1 MITVYEKQAN
11 VEDFKVGTVIYDG
24 KAGKD
29 PKDCLILIV
38 EGYSNDFDDEGCFA
52 GIYLNS
58 LRYSDGLSKT
68 YEAWKLFSGSITI
81 KND

>member
-1 MITVYEKQAN
+1 MITVNEKQAN
-11 VEDFKVGTVIYDG
+11 VEEFEVGTVIYDS

-38 EGYSNDFDDEGCFA
+38 EGYDTINEGCFA
-52 GIYLNS
+52 GIYLKS

-68 YEAWKLFSGSITI
+68 HADWKLFTGSITI
-81 KND
+81 QND